1 MIARF
6 CIFLIRLYQILISP
20 LLPRACRFEPSCSNY
35 AIQAYQIHGFWGGSI
50 RTINRLSRCHPWH
63 AGGYD
68 PVDQPNE
75 KQNSQTQPK

>member
-35 AIQAYQIHGFWGGSI
+35 AIQAYQIHGWLGGTL
-50 RTINRLSRCHPWH
+50 RTISRISRCHPWH
-63 AGGYD
+63 PGGYD
-68 PVDQPNE
+68 PVDQSNE
-75 KQNSQTQPK
+75 KPHS